1 MRRDQDMLDNLQGHG
16 YVALSLRFYCLMR
29 NGNLLLA
36 LPKDKKIAALTLRLY
51 QPQSYKAKLLVKWVA
66 VLVKFGAHLL
76 LPSFN
81 VRVGGDSALADLIK
95 RDEQLGILLG
105 NPEGKSRKAIAVYH
119 NANEIVVAKIGIG
132 KAAKRSVQKEAAM
145 IESLPENY
153 LGIAAVKKCF
163 GHADWYYYTTPFIV
177 GDSPVQKQ
185 DSQVLALLDDWVRHF
200 TLKRLRDTQIW
211 ESLKFHE
218 RLGGRKGYS
227 DFIERL
233 GELDVKVGLYHGDFA
248 PWNIKISEGGVV
260 NVMDWEYARLDGLA
274 GWDWLHYMIQRV
286 MLVDGASLDDAIADC
301 CKWADTEQGALFL
314 HNTGWGKNVD
324 LWIGSYLIYSSW
336 VDGFDRAE
344 GSLERICADIAAH
357 RAICR

>member
-1 MRRDQDMLDNLQGHG
+1 MKDIEILDALQGG
-16 YVALSLRFYCLMR
+16 GDVVTSLRFYCLKR
-29 NGNLLLA
+29 KGYLLLA
-36 LPKDKKIAALTLRLY
+36 LPEDKELAGLTLGLY
-51 QPQSYKAKLLVKWVA
+51 QPQSNKAKLWVRG
-66 VLVKFGAHLL
+66 VSILIIFGLHRI
-76 LPSFN
+76 LPSFDME
-81 VRVGGDSALADLIK
+81 VGSDSALADLVKSHRKI
-95 RDEQLGILLG
+95 GFLLG
-105 NPEGKSRKAIAVYH
+105 NPEAEARRVIVVYQH
-119 NANEIVVAKIGIG
+119 HNEIVVAKIGIG
-132 KAAKRSVQKEAAM
+132 KAAKRSAQKEAAM

-153 LGIAAVKKCF
+153 LGIAAVKKCR
-163 GHADWYYYTTPFIV
+163 GRADWYYYTTPFIV

-185 DSQVLALLDDWVRHF
+185 DSQVLALLDDWVGHF
-200 TLKRLRDTQIW
+200 TLQRLRDTQIW

-218 RLGGRKGYS
+218 RLGMRKSYS

-233 GELDVKVGLYHGDFA
+233 GELDIKVGLYHGDFA